1 MKYEDAKKERN
12 VRMLAAAIE
21 HEDITKVE
29 VNIQDITVDGSYKGP
44 KLDESKDCD
53 DIDAEWVKSLM
64 EWQKD

>member
-1 MKYEDAKKERN
+1 
-12 VRMLAAAIE
+12 MLAAAIE